1 MLQIPITS
9 AGNFSVTATS
19 FCAATPASIS
29 AVPGG
34 VSGTTDTNQN
44 VSFVVAGAVDINAT
58 IGGKAIKSFSSQ
70 FLLLNLSTGVLI
82 TTST

>member
-1 MLQIPITS
+1 LS
-9 AGNFSVTATS
+9 
-19 FCAATPASIS
+19 AATPASIS

-58 IGGKAIKSFSSQ
+58 IGKQLSHFLVQ
-70 FLLLNLSTGVLI
+70 FLLLNLSTGFLI
-82 TTST
+82 LQQMLK